1 MIPLRALLLLCP
13 ALLGP
18 GIIRAAEPKAPAGA
32 PLLQKTEISGDQ
44 VDMVSSPTET
54 TFTFRGS
61 VVVTATNLRLTC
73 DQLVVVA
80 RRSGDAAA
88 TIGKQENFK
97 SLLATGNVRLVQ
109 GDRIATCGRAEVF
122 PGEDKVILTENP
134 RVAAQNDDYVAS
146 GPRME
151 LYRGQRRAVILPD
164 GKARPTITLPGLKDL
179 GYDKSPERKKANE
192 PAKPAPAVKPP
203 GTAP

>member
-18 GIIRAAEPKAPAGA
+18 GMLAAAEPRPSAPA
-32 PLLQKTEISGDQ
+32 PLLQKTEIAGDQ
-44 VDMVSSPTET
+44 ADMVSTPTET

-61 VVVTATNLRLTC
+61 VVVTATNLKLTC

-97 SLLATGNVRLVQ
+97 SLVATGNVRLVQ
-109 GDRIATCGRAEVF
+109 GDRVATCGRAEVF

-164 GKARPTITLPGLKDL
+164 GRTRPTITLPGLKDL
-179 GYDKSPERKKANE
+179 GYDKQPERKKAPAAAE
-192 PAKPAPAVKPP
+192 PPPAVKLP
-203 GTAP
+203 GTTP